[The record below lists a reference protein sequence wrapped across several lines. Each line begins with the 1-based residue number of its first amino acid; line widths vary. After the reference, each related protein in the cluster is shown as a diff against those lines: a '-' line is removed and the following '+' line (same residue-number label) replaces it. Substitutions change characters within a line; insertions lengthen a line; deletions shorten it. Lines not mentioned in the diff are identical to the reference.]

1 MRTLIALF
9 RFGRPPG
16 SRIALV
22 VGLGSIAVLSGVG
35 LMGIAGYLISR
46 AAEHPPILSLTVAI
60 VAVRACGLAKP
71 IARYFERL
79 EAHDLAFRTLA
90 GMRGAFFRRL
100 EPLGPA
106 DIQGYRNGDLLA
118 RMVGDVDA
126 MQNLFLRG
134 IGPALIALVAGVTS
148 VAIVASFE
156 PTAGAILALGLLVGG
171 FLLPVAAA
179 AAAGR
184 ASERSAIARGE
195 LTAEL
200 VDVFRG
206 APELV
211 AMGAEGPVL
220 DRIRNLD
227 GELGSLA
234 RRDAVLRGIT
244 EGGGLLVAGLTVVG
258 VLVVAALSTA
268 SGDLDRA
275 LVAALA
281 LGALASFEAIAPLP
295 GAALALRSTF
305 ASGRRLL
312 DIAGRDPAVIDPRR
326 PTAAPTST
334 AVDIDGVSFD
344 HGDGQTWGLRDID
357 LVLPPGRRV
366 ALVGESGA
374 GKSTVAELL
383 VRFVDPDA
391 GRIRLGGDDVR
402 DVRQQDL
409 RSAISLDAQDPYL
422 FSSTIVEN
430 VRLARPDATNAEIR
444 LALRRARLEGWVDSL
459 PDGWDTF
466 VGEAGTLV
474 SGGERRRIAL
484 ARTFLADSK
493 VIVLDEPTAHLDAAN
508 ADAIV
513 ADALAASDGRS
524 VVLITHGTEGLAAV
538 DEIVTLHRGRIVARR
553 EDVTMQSDERRR
565 T

>member
-1 MRTLIALF
+1 MKTLIALF
-9 RFGRPPG
+9 RFGRPSVP
-16 SRIALV
+16 RIALA
-22 VGLGSIAVLSGVG
+22 VGLGSIAVLAGVG

-90 GMRGAFFRRL
+90 GMREAFFRRL

-106 DIQGYRNGDLLA
+106 DVQGYRQGDLLA

-134 IGPALIALVAGVTS
+134 IGPALIALIAGMAS

-156 PTAGAILALGLLVGG
+156 PTAGGILALGLLVGG
-171 FLLPVAAA
+171 CLLPTAAA

-184 ASERSAIARGE
+184 ASERSSIVRAE

-211 AMGAEGPVL
+211 AMGAEDPVL
-220 DRIRNLD
+220 DRIRTLD
-227 GELGSLA
+227 GEMGHEA
-234 RRDAVLRGIT
+234 RRDAVLRGLT
-244 EGGGLLVAGLTVVG
+244 EGGGLLVAGLTVLG

-268 SGDLDRA
+268 SGDLDRT

-281 LGALASFEAIAPLP
+281 LGALASFEATAPLP
-295 GAALALRSTF
+295 SAALAIRSTL

-312 DIAGRDPAVIDPRR
+312 EIAGRDPAVVDPRR

-334 AVDIDGVSFD
+334 TVAIENASFD
-344 HGDGQTWGLRDID
+344 HGDGQAWGLRDID

-366 ALVGESGA
+366 ALVGGSGA
-374 GKSTVAELL
+374 GKSTLAELL

-402 DVRQQDL
+402 DLRQQDL
-409 RSAISLDAQDPYL
+409 RSAISLDAQDAYL

-430 VRLARPDATNAEIR
+430 VRLARPNATDAEIR
-444 LALRRARLEGWVDSL
+444 LALHRARLERWIDSL
-459 PDGWDTF
+459 PAGWDTF
-466 VGEAGTLV
+466 VGEAGASV

-508 ADAIV
+508 AEAVV

-524 VVLITHGTEGLAAV
+524 IVLITHGTEGLEAV
-538 DEIVTLHRGRIVARR
+538 DEIITLHRGRIVPPG
-553 EDVTMQSDERRR
+553 EDVTTQADDRRR